1 MTERDFTRFQIKE
14 KRKLRQ
20 EIGVLFQRGA
30 LYDFMNVEENIM
42 FPLTMFTEKSEEE
55 KIFRV
60 NDCLKR
66 VNLENCNNL
75 KISELSGGMVKRV
88 SIARAIVMNPKYLLC
103 DEPNSGLDPKT
114 AIIIDNLIKEI
125 TEESITT
132 IVNTHDMNSVME
144 IGEKIAYINNGVI
157 SWTGNKEEL
166 LESNNEQL
174 NDFVFASELFK
185 RLKKIMI
192 RAVKA
197 KKHLGQHFLIN
208 EGIAFDISNLITRKP
223 NQKRFRNW
231 CRYGSS
237 NKKLA
242 KKSMKL
248 KVVEIDSESINYLKT
263 NYPEIEKNIINDD
276 FLKLDLNNIFS
287 SNFSIIGNF
296 PYNISSQILFKTFE
310 NKDKIDEL
318 VGMFQKEVAERIACV
333 NGKKRGILSVLIQTF
348 YNVEYCF
355 SVDEIEFSPKPKVK
369 SGVIR
374 FK

>member
-1 MTERDFTRFQIKE
+1 MIEIQNITKSFGENEVLKNISFTFERGKTNLIIGESGSGKTTLLRILIGLHQTDKGNILYDGRNFTKFQIKE

-66 VNLENCNNL
+66 VNLENCNKL

-125 TEESITT
+125 TEESNITT

-144 IGEKIAYINNGVI
+144 IGEKIAYINKGVI

-185 RLKKIMI
+185 RLKK
-192 RAVKA
+192 
-197 KKHLGQHFLIN
+197 L
-208 EGIAFDISNLITRKP
+208 
-223 NQKRFRNW
+223 
-231 CRYGSS
+231 
-237 NKKLA
+237 
-242 KKSMKL
+242 
-248 KVVEIDSESINYLKT
+248 
-263 NYPEIEKNIINDD
+263 
-276 FLKLDLNNIFS
+276 
-287 SNFSIIGNF
+287 
-296 PYNISSQILFKTFE
+296 
-310 NKDKIDEL
+310 
-318 VGMFQKEVAERIACV
+318 
-333 NGKKRGILSVLIQTF
+333 
-348 YNVEYCF
+348 
-355 SVDEIEFSPKPKVK
+355 
-369 SGVIR
+369 
-374 FK
+374 